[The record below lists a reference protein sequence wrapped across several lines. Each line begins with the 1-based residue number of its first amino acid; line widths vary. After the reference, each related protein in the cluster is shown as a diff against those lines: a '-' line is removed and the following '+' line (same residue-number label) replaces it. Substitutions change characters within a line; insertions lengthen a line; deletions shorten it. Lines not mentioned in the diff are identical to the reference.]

1 MRVLSVNVGL
11 PKDVPWR
18 GQTVR
23 TAIWKQPVDG
33 RRRVRRLN
41 LDGDAQGDLQAHGG
55 EHRAVFVY
63 QIESY
68 HYWEHELGRGPFPY
82 GYWGE
87 NLTIEGLADDEVSI
101 GDRYRIG
108 TALFEVTQPRVTCW
122 RLGIRTDEPRMPA
135 LVVSHGRPGFYFRV
149 LEEGH
154 VEAGDAIEKV
164 GDGPPGMTVQELSAL
179 LYLPPHPLSEL
190 RRAVAIPAL
199 SEGWRGSFQALIEA
213 QASPGGATGN
223 PGLTSAGAAPPAWPG
238 FRPFRVRERHA
249 ESRTVDA
256 FELEPTDG
264 LRLAG
269 FAPGQFIVLRVPVPG
284 SDEPVLRSYSLAAAP
299 DPHRF
304 LIGVKREEHGVA
316 AEILHRHVGLG
327 DLVEVAAPRGAF
339 TLSAGAGGPVVL
351 LSAGV
356 GVTPVLAMLD
366 SLVSEST
373 SREVWWLHA
382 ARCGAE
388 HAFAG
393 DARLLVARLARGHL
407 HVRYSRPAPGDAL
420 GRDYDA
426 PGHLSADAVAELG
439 VPRESDFFLCGPPGF
454 MTDVSAGLI
463 AWGVAPARVH
473 TELFGPADLRAPA
486 VVSGRPRRL
495 PHQPPGPPGAGPEV
509 VFTRSGLTVRWD
521 DRFDSLLELAEACDV
536 PARWSCRM
544 GVCHTCECGLVDGE
558 VAYDPQ
564 PLTPPAKGD
573 ALTCC
578 GHPRGDVAL
587 EL

>member
-18 GQTVR
+18 GETVR
-23 TAIWKQPVDG
+23 TAIWKLPVEG
-33 RRRVRRLN
+33 HCRVRRLN
-41 LDGDAQGDLQAHGG
+41 LAGDAQGDLQAHGG

-63 QIESY
+63 QVEAY
-68 HYWEHELGRGPFPY
+68 HYWAQELGRGPFPY

-154 VEAGDAIEKV
+154 VAAGDAIEKV
-164 GDGPPGMTVQELSAL
+164 GDGPQGMTVQEVSAL
-179 LYLPPHPLSEL
+179 LYLPRHPLGEL
-190 RRAVAIPAL
+190 RRAVSIPAL
-199 SEGWRGSFQALIEA
+199 SEGWRASFQALIEA
-213 QASPGGATGN
+213 QASPGGPTGN
-223 PGLTSAGAAPPAWPG
+223 PGLTSAGTAPPAWLG

-264 LRLAG
+264 ERLPS
-269 FAPGQFIVLRVPVPG
+269 FAAGQFIVLRLPAPG
-284 SDEPVLRSYSLAAAP
+284 SDQPILRSYSLAAAP
-299 DPHRF
+299 DPHRYR
-304 LIGVKREEHGVA
+304 IGVKREAHGVA
-316 AEILHRHVGLG
+316 GEILHRQVGIG

-339 TLSAGAGGPVVL
+339 TLSRGIGGPVVL

-366 SLVSEST
+366 SLASERT
-373 SREVWWLHA
+373 TREVWWLHA

-393 DARLLVARLARGHL
+393 DARALVARIRHGHL

-420 GRDYDA
+420 GRDYHA
-426 PGHLSADAVAELG
+426 SGRLSAHVLAELG
-439 VPRESDFFLCGPPGF
+439 VPRESEFFLCGPPGF
-454 MTDVSAGLI
+454 MTDLSAGLI
-463 AWGVAPARVH
+463 AWGAAPARVH

-486 VVSGRPRRL
+486 VVSGRARRL
-495 PHQPPGPPGAGPEV
+495 PHQPAGRPGTGPEV
-509 VFTRSGLTVRWD
+509 AFTRSGLTVRWD
-521 DRFDSLLELAEACDV
+521 DRFGSLLELAEACDV
-536 PARWSCRM
+536 PAAWSCRM

-558 VAYDPQ
+558 VIYDPQ
-564 PLTPPAKGD
+564 PLTLPATGD

-578 GHPRGDVAL
+578 SRPRGDVAL

>member
-23 TAIWKQPVDG
+23 TAIWKRPVDG
-33 RRRVRRLN
+33 RCRVRRLN

-68 HYWEHELGRGPFPY
+68 HYWERELGRGPFPY

-135 LVVSHGRPGFYFRV
+135 LVVSHGRPGFYVRV
-149 LEEGH
+149 LEEGD
-154 VEAGDAIEKV
+154 VGAGDAIEKV
-164 GDGPPGMTVQELSAL
+164 GVGPQGMTVQETSAL
-179 LYLPPHPLSEL
+179 LYLPRHSLGAL
-190 RRAVAIPAL
+190 RRAVSIPAL
-199 SEGWRGSFQALIEA
+199 SEGWRASFQALIEA
-213 QASPGGATGN
+213 QASPGGSTGN
-223 PGLTSAGAAPPAWPG
+223 PGLTSAGVAPPAWPG
-238 FRPFRVRERHA
+238 FRPFRLRERHA
-249 ESRTVDA
+249 ESRSVA
-256 FELEPTDG
+256 ALELEPADRR
-264 LRLAG
+264 RLPS
-269 FAPGQFIVLRVPVPG
+269 FAAGQFIVLRLPVPG
-284 SDEPVLRSYSLAAAP
+284 GDETVLRSYSLAAAP
-299 DPHRF
+299 DAHRYR
-304 LIGVKREEHGVA
+304 IGVNRETHSLAGA
-316 AEILHRHVGLG
+316 ILHDRVGVG

-339 TLSAGAGGPVVL
+339 TLPPGTGGPVVL
-351 LSAGV
+351 VSAGV

-366 SLVSEST
+366 SLARNGT

-382 ARCGAE
+382 ARCRAE
-388 HAFAG
+388 HPFSG
-393 DARLLVARLARGHL
+393 DARALVARLSRGHL
-407 HVRYSRPAPGDAL
+407 HVRYSKPAPDDAL

-426 PGHLSADAVAELG
+426 PGHLSADVVAELG
-439 VPRESDFFLCGPPGF
+439 VPRDAEFFLCGPPGF
-454 MTDVSAGLI
+454 MTDLSAGLI

-473 TELFGPADLRAPA
+473 TEVFGSADLRAPA
-486 VVSGRPRRL
+486 VVSGRPRRA
-495 PHQPPGPPGAGPEV
+495 PHPPAGPPGTGPQV
-509 VFTRSGLTVRWD
+509 AFTRSGLTVRWD
-521 DRFDSLLELAEACDV
+521 DRFGSLLELAEACDV
-536 PARWSCRM
+536 PAGWSCRM

-558 VAYDPQ
+558 VAYDPT
-564 PLTPPAKGD
+564 PLTPPATGD

-578 GHPRGDVAL
+578 ARPRGDVAL